1 VTLLIVEA
9 TASMCRLIRALI
21 ETLPAS
27 VVECRGVRDAMPL
40 CRALQPDWVIVDLD
54 LTSGDALVAMREIHR
69 SHPMIGIAALGED
82 DLRLRDA
89 AEQAGARVYL
99 AKEHLLDLPRLL
111 GAERPWRH
119 T

>member
-1 VTLLIVEA
+1 MTLLIVEA

-27 VVECRGVRDAMPL
+27 VVECRGVRDAMPI